1 MKKWFVLLFV
11 ALLGGGGYYVWSGLE
26 KGAEVAGDYEVESL
40 TPEGVR
46 QGLRSSDL
54 KTRLDAVAQLEKL
67 DPPARQAALL
77 EALEAPVAPARLT
90 AVTELAKGFASEADV
105 VARLLSVAKEDPDDD
120 VREAAFSALEKSGD
134 PRVLTLACEVLT
146 ATETGLSLKLQ
157 AASTLDRLTGRQTA
171 ADLEGKLEEA
181 EMAAD
186 EIGMSWDEWIGAH
199 RDGLVWDPENGR
211 FVPKE

>member
-1 MKKWFVLLFV
+1 MKKWFVLLLV

-26 KGAEVAGDYEVESL
+26 KGAEVAGDYKVESL
-40 TPEGVR
+40 TPDGVR
-46 QGLRSSDL
+46 LGRRSDDL

-67 DPPARQAALL
+67 EPAARLTALI
-77 EALEAPVAPARLT
+77 EALDAPSAPARLT
-90 AVTELAKGFASEADV
+90 AVTEIAKAFASESDA

-146 ATETGLSLKLQ
+146 STDAGLSLKLQ
-157 AASTLDRLTGRQTA
+157 AASTLDRLTGRETS

-186 EIGMSWDEWIGAH
+186 EIGMAWDEWIGAN
-199 RDGLVWDPENGR
+199 RAGLRWDAEKGR